1 MTTETHDI
9 PGYVYSGDVSP
20 LEYGGRWFGVTP
32 DNIGHVIEVIG
43 IADLRQ
49 PAWEADSP
57 EYAIIESKHIF
68 VRGHVEM
75 RQAIES
81 CGWEIRKQENRD
93 IRRAMMLDAYFG
105 YYGGDTDQDFGGN
118 YSERVTTD
126 DALTAQ
132 LNRWAD

>member
-43 IADLRQ
+43 MDDLGT
-49 PAWEADSP
+49 DD
-57 EYAIIESKHIF
+57 YALVESKHIF

-105 YYGGDTDQDFGGN
+105 YYGGDTDQDFGGD